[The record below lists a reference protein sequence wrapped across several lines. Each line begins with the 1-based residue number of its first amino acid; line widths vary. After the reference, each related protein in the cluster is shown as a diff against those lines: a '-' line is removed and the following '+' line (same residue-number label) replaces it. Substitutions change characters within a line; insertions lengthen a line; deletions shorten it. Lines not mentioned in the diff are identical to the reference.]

1 MNLNLKDRVALIL
14 ASSKGLGKSV
24 AYGLGQEGARIVI
37 CGREE
42 KTLFATAEEIKNET
56 GSEVYPIIC
65 DLSKKIDRKNLVGL
79 AMNKWGRIDILVT
92 NTGGP
97 PTGQFEEFD
106 LNDWEKVFN
115 HLFLSATDI
124 IKRVLPSM
132 KKNGYGRVLT
142 ITSMA
147 VKQPIENLIISN
159 AIRTGLVG
167 FVKSLSNEV
176 ASSGI
181 TVNNIMPGWTM
192 TDRLKQLIS
201 DNPDFEKAID
211 SIPMKRFGTPEEFAS
226 AAIFLVSDK
235 ASYITGVSLPVD
247 GGWIKGL

>member
-1 MNLNLKDRVALIL
+1 MFIF
-14 ASSKGLGKSV
+14 KGHG
-24 AYGLGQEGARIVI
+24 Y
-37 CGREE
+37 
-42 KTLFATAEEIKNET
+42 
-56 GSEVYPIIC
+56 
-65 DLSKKIDRKNLVGL
+65 
-79 AMNKWGRIDILVT
+79 
-92 NTGGP
+92 
-97 PTGQFEEFD
+97 
-106 LNDWEKVFN
+106 
-115 HLFLSATDI
+115 LFLE
-124 IKRVLPSM
+124 VM

-147 VKQPIENLIISN
+147 VKQPIENLITSN

>member
-1 MNLNLKDRVALIL
+1 
-14 ASSKGLGKSV
+14 
-24 AYGLGQEGARIVI
+24 
-37 CGREE
+37 
-42 KTLFATAEEIKNET
+42 
-56 GSEVYPIIC
+56 
-65 DLSKKIDRKNLVGL
+65 
-79 AMNKWGRIDILVT
+79 
-92 NTGGP
+92 
-97 PTGQFEEFD
+97 
-106 LNDWEKVFN
+106 
-115 HLFLSATDI
+115 
-124 IKRVLPSM
+124 
-132 KKNGYGRVLT
+132 
-142 ITSMA
+142 MA

-211 SIPMKRFGTPEEFAS
+211 SIPMKRFGTAEEFAS
-226 AAIFLVSDK
+226 AAIFLVSDQ

-247 GGWIKGL
+247 GGWIKGI

>member
-1 MNLNLKDRVALIL
+1 MNL
-14 ASSKGLGKSV
+14 KGKVSIITGGGS
-24 AYGLGQEGARIVI
+24 GI
-37 CGREE
+37 GR
-42 KTLFATAEEIKNET
+42 ATAIALANKGSKVCIVGRTPSKLIDVLAEVKLNKGEGITIEADVTNYRSIENVVNKVNEE
-56 GSEVYPIIC
+56 
-65 DLSKKIDRKNLVGL
+65 
-79 AMNKWGRIDILVT
+79 WGRIDILVT

-132 KKNGYGRVLT
+132 KKNGYGRILT

-147 VKQPIENLIISN
+147 VKQPIETLITSN

-176 ASSGI
+176 A
-181 TVNNIMPGWTM
+181 M
-192 TDRLKQLIS
+192 
-201 DNPDFEKAID
+201 
-211 SIPMKRFGTPEEFAS
+211 
-226 AAIFLVSDK
+226 
-235 ASYITGVSLPVD
+235 
-247 GGWIKGL
+247 

>member
-1 MNLNLKDRVALIL
+1 MKLNLNDRVALIL

-42 KTLFATAEEIKNET
+42 KTLFATAEEINNET
-56 GSEVYPIIC
+56 ASEVYPIIC
-65 DLSKKIDRKNLVGL
+65 DLSKKLDRKNLVDL

-106 LNDWEKVFN
+106 LNDWEQVFN

-132 KKNGYGRVLT
+132 KKNGYGRILT

-147 VKQPIENLIISN
+147 VKQPIETLITSN
-159 AIRTGLVG
+159 AIRTGLV
-167 FVKSLSNEV
+167 
-176 ASSGI
+176 
-181 TVNNIMPGWTM
+181 
-192 TDRLKQLIS
+192 
-201 DNPDFEKAID
+201 
-211 SIPMKRFGTPEEFAS
+211 
-226 AAIFLVSDK
+226 
-235 ASYITGVSLPVD
+235 
-247 GGWIKGL
+247 

>member
-1 MNLNLKDRVALIL
+1 MKLNLNDRVALIL

-56 GSEVYPIIC
+56 ASEVYPIIC
-65 DLSKKIDRKNLVGL
+65 DLSKKLDRKNLVDL

-106 LNDWEKVFN
+106 LNDWEQVFN

-132 KKNGYGRVLT
+132 KKNGYGRILT

-147 VKQPIENLIISN
+147 VKQPIETLITSN

-211 SIPMKRFGTPEEFAS
+211 SIPMKRFGTVEEFAS
-226 AAIFLVSDK
+226 AAIFLVSDQ

-247 GGWIKGL
+247 GGWIKGI

>member
-147 VKQPIENLIISN
+147 VKQPIENLITSN

-201 DNPDFEKAID
+201 DNPNFAKAID

>member
-147 VKQPIENLIISN
+147 VKQPIENLITSN

-192 TDRLKQLIS
+192 TDRLKQLIL

>member
-14 ASSKGLGKSV
+14 ASSKGLGKSI
-24 AYGLGQEGARIVI
+24 ACGLVQEGAKVVI
-37 CGREE
+37 CGRDET
-42 KTLFATAEEIKNET
+42 TLFSTAEEMRNDT
-56 GSEVYPIIC
+56 GSEVLPIPC
-65 DLSKKIDRKNLVGL
+65 DISRISERKNLVDL
-79 AMNKWGRIDILVT
+79 AMKKWGRIDILVT

-97 PTGQFEEFD
+97 PTGQFEQFN
-106 LNDWEKVFN
+106 LNDWEQVFN

-132 KKNGYGRVLT
+132 KKNGYGRILT
-142 ITSMA
+142 ITSMT
-147 VKQPIENLIISN
+147 VKQPIENLITSN

-176 ASSGI
+176 ASTGI

-201 DNPDFEKAID
+201 DNPNFAKAID

-247 GGWIKGL
+247 GGWIKGI

>member
-147 VKQPIENLIISN
+147 VKQPIENLITSN

-201 DNPDFEKAID
+201 DNPDFLSKIYH
-211 SIPMKRFGTPEEFAS
+211 
-226 AAIFLVSDK
+226 L
-235 ASYITGVSLPVD
+235 
-247 GGWIKGL
+247 